1 MLGAGLQFARGCG
14 DDRFYNPTKA
24 RRAHQG
30 RQNDEL
36 RRAQS
41 DFSAGQSPAVKPS
54 TVSAVIRESE
64 NGSGCEE
71 QELPKS
77 IPVSAFEPVVSS
89 LSNLERFLQ
98 SITPS
103 VPAQYLSKVCT
114 FHRSEFGFSFLL
126 ASILVL
132 V

>member
-30 RQNDEL
+30 RQNDQL

-41 DFSAGQSPAVKPS
+41 DVSSGQSPLVKPS
-54 TVSAVIRESE
+54 AMSSVIRETE
-64 NGSGCEE
+64 YGDGCD
-71 QELPKS
+71 ELPKS
-77 IPVSAFEPVVSS
+77 IAMSAFEPVVSS

-98 SITPS
+98 SIAPS
-103 VPAQYLSKVCT
+103 VPAQYLSKV
-114 FHRSEFGFSFLL
+114 
-126 ASILVL
+126 
-132 V
+132 